1 MERVFLDY
9 GTPLTAVYLFRYLG
23 QTLPSNDDDWLT
35 VEQNLRRAREKWGRQ
50 TKILG
55 REGEDKRTAGKFYV
69 TVVQAVLLFRP
80 KTWVLNPWLE
90 KNLEGF
96 HHRAS
101 RWVAGMVL
109 KRQWDR
115 TWLYP
120 PIGAVLDIV
129 GLEEIGLYIARLQNT
144 VAQYIATLPIMY

>member
-80 KTWVLNPWLE
+80 KT
-90 KNLEGF
+90 
-96 HHRAS
+96 
-101 RWVAGMVL
+101 
-109 KRQWDR
+109 
-115 TWLYP
+115 
-120 PIGAVLDIV
+120 
-129 GLEEIGLYIARLQNT
+129 
-144 VAQYIATLPIMY
+144 